1 MTHELVEC
9 EDGTIGIMLVLY
21 QKVTNKQNNRIKS
34 YMIIK
39 VHLYELKK
47 YLGLIWHNILFSFA
61 FKNKSYHSV

>member
-1 MTHELVEC
+1 MTHELVEF

-47 YLGLIWHNILFSFA
+47 YLGLI
-61 FKNKSYHSV
+61 